1 MSVAPLSIKW
11 GLHLHELFLER
22 IGKSENTKA
31 MIWIGTH
38 DVAHVGVTC
47 GACKETK
54 PFYCYRQDKSWKY
67 GIQLTKCSK
76 CLYGANCP
84 WAVMLSSMK
93 SNSKG
98 KRPVPEI
105 DTVDLKRYYTEQGK
119 RCEISGAVIKD
130 KHGDHDPYNASP
142 ERLDNAVH
150 YVEGNVVLICQFLQ
164 LGQDY
169 DFRPPEIR
177 SWFNY
182 NATGD
187 GFVFDP
193 SIFIKPIKK
202 APREPR
208 TPIKTYDDTGAVI
221 SKTCTDCGK
230 DKAVSCF
237 SEKRSYC
244 KPCCV
249 NRETERINGSPYD
262 FVMMRV
268 NSANAHTRRRA
279 TKRRRN
285 DDSGT
290 SDDKLPDLFVST
302 IVRQGGRCS
311 ITGIPFVYRQG
322 HKFAPSPDRIDNT
335 RGYVEGNVE
344 FIIAPL
350 NTTYKPPNDEMRAMV
365 NNNKL
370 FKLNSF

>member
-1 MSVAPLSIKW
+1 MSVAPLSIKFET
-11 GLHLHELFLER
+11 HLHELFLER
-22 IGKSENTKA
+22 IEKKGNTKA
-31 MIWIGTH
+31 MKWIGTH

-47 GACKETK
+47 GTCKETK
-54 PFYCYRQDKSWKY
+54 PFYCYGQGPSWKY
-67 GIQLTKCSK
+67 GIQVGKCIK
-76 CLYGANCP
+76 CFNGDNCP
-84 WAVMLSSMK
+84 WVVMLSAMK
-93 SNSKG
+93 SHSKG
-98 KRPVPEI
+98 KRPAPEI
-105 DTVDLKRYYTEQGK
+105 GVDDLKRYYAEQGE

-130 KHGDHDPYNASP
+130 KCGDHDPYNASP

-193 SIFIKPIKK
+193 SIFTKPIKK
-202 APREPR
+202 VCRER
-208 TPIKTYDDTGAVI
+208 RYSIKTYDDTGAVI
-221 SKTCTDCGK
+221 SKTCTDCGN
-230 DKAVSCF
+230 DKTVSCF
-237 SEKRSYC
+237 SGKLSYC
-244 KPCCV
+244 KPCK
-249 NRETERINGSPYD
+249 NTRDTERINGSPYE
-262 FVMMRV
+262 FVMKIV
-268 NSANAHTRRRA
+268 YTANRSTRRRG

-290 SDDKLPDLFVST
+290 SDDKLPDLFIST
-302 IVRQGGRCS
+302 ITRQGGRCS
-311 ITGIPFVYRQG
+311 ITRIPFVYRTG
-322 HKFAPSPDRIDNT
+322 HKFVPSPDRIDNA

-350 NTTYKPPNDEMRAMV
+350 NTRHKPPNDEMRAMV
-365 NNNKL
+365 NNKNL
-370 FKLNSF
+370 F